1 MDPRTG
7 IPVEGV
13 LQTTLIGSDG
23 AMTDAIS
30 NALFVLGAD
39 GKELFSQF
47 EGISALSVLTDG
59 KAQRILKCNWPDA
72 AIERSEIINFEPSYG
87 RAQAS

>member
-1 MDPRTG
+1 MG

-13 LQTTLIGSDG
+13 LQSTVIGSEG

-39 GKELFSQF
+39 GKALLSRFD
-47 EGISALSVLTDG
+47 GVSALSVLAGDPG
-59 KAQRILKCNWPDA
+59 QHILKWNWPDA
-72 AIERSEIINFEPSYG
+72 TLERTEMINIEPSYG